1 MVTTPQFLPPDI
13 NVELLLSYYS
23 EGDCRVALKG
33 LHKRNTYGDII
44 DVEDKSGFMDVTVGR
59 LSLYNSL
66 PEFMF
71 HPTDRFDNLP
81 KYEEKERFQKEIDK
95 QDEEIENAFT
105 FFAPIDVL
113 LLKLRSDIRQKIE
126 HYTSENV
133 IIEEVIGDSLTDA
146 QKNNQFIRHAISF
159 LPHCKDIRGNRTL
172 LTFIL
177 RKIFMEEDL
186 ILSPRLKENVFT
198 DATPHYAD
206 SEGMEL
212 GDGYLGN
219 TYTDS
224 IVTYDIHYWSDNIAG
239 KNFMQFIDDVEGLRC
254 FIRDFFLAVGEDIT
268 FDITNDEPPLR
279 LSDDV
284 FYNYLNY
291 NTNI

>member
-95 QDEEIENAFT
+95 QDEEIENAFC
-105 FFAPIDVL
+105 PW
-113 LLKLRSDIRQKIE
+113 
-126 HYTSENV
+126 
-133 IIEEVIGDSLTDA
+133 
-146 QKNNQFIRHAISF
+146 
-159 LPHCKDIRGNRTL
+159 
-172 LTFIL
+172 
-177 RKIFMEEDL
+177 
-186 ILSPRLKENVFT
+186 
-198 DATPHYAD
+198 
-206 SEGMEL
+206 
-212 GDGYLGN
+212 DGYSLFEYVFGAHRGKCRGLK
-219 TYTDS
+219 YRYRVICGS
-224 IVTYDIHYWSDNIAG
+224 I
-239 KNFMQFIDDVEGLRC
+239 
-254 FIRDFFLAVGEDIT
+254 
-268 FDITNDEPPLR
+268 
-279 LSDDV
+279 
-284 FYNYLNY
+284 
-291 NTNI
+291 